1 MIKLNY
7 KEFTFLNEMA
17 NYTDDITGV
26 KNVVIWIGAR
36 PKTHGHRIKVSN
48 EYVSMNKNN
57 SFTIMIPKL
66 EIIGDCKLNK
76 KDIEDIKTF
85 IKLNEPLIMDY
96 SDLKVTTIHLIQNI
110 IKI

>member
-1 MIKLNY
+1 
-7 KEFTFLNEMA
+7 
-17 NYTDDITGV
+17 
-26 KNVVIWIGAR
+26 
-36 PKTHGHRIKVSN
+36 
-48 EYVSMNKNN
+48 
-57 SFTIMIPKL
+57 MIPKL

-85 IKLNEPLIMDY
+85 IKLNEQLIMDY